1 VASRTAERCGAC
13 HHRPVRCGVLIVDDH
28 DGFRARARELLESDG
43 FEVVGEA
50 ADGDSALAAVA
61 QLGPDV
67 VLLDIQLPDVDGF
80 EVAKRMTSSGGGI
93 AVVLI
98 SSHEAADFGSLVD
111 ASGARG
117 FIAKDELSGARLRSL
132 LA

>member
-1 VASRTAERCGAC
+1 VC
-13 HHRPVRCGVLIVDDH
+13 CGVLIVDDH
-28 DGFRARARELLESDG
+28 AGFRTRARELLESEG

-50 ADGDSALAAVA
+50 ADGGSALSATQ

-67 VLLDIQLPDVDGF
+67 VLLDIQLPDIDGF
-80 EVAKRMTSSGGGI
+80 EVAKQLAATDGGP
-93 AVVLI
+93 AVVLV
-98 SSHEAADFGSLVD
+98 SSREAADFGSLVR

-132 LA
+132 LD

>member
-1 VASRTAERCGAC
+1 MRSS
-13 HHRPVRCGVLIVDDH
+13 VLIVDDNP
-28 DGFRARARELLESDG
+28 GFRRRARELLDSEG

-50 ADGDSALAAVA
+50 ADGDSALAATRE
-61 QLGPDV
+61 LEPDL
-67 VLLDIQLPDVDGF
+67 VLLDIQLPDLDGF
-80 EVAKRMTSSGGGI
+80 EVARRLTSNGNGPE
-93 AVVLI
+93 VVLI
-98 SSHEAADFGSLVD
+98 SSHDAVDFGSLVR